1 MDHKLLDIL
10 VCPVCK
16 GRLQFNADKTGLIC
30 RAEKL
35 VYPVKDGIP
44 IMLES
49 EASLLNETPSS
60 ASSHA

>member
-16 GRLQFNADKTGLIC
+16 GRLQMNANKDGLIC

-35 VYPVKDGIP
+35 EFPIHDGIP
-44 IMLES
+44 IMLELQ
-49 EASLLNETPSS
+49 AKPLETDPGTTVG
-60 ASSHA
+60 